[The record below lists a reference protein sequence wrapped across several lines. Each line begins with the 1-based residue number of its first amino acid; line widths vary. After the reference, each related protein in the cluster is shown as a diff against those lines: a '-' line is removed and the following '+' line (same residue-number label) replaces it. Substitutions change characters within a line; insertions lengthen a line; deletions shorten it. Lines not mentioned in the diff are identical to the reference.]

1 MRLIARQGC
10 LPCLLVFLPLPTGA
24 VFFCPRLRGHNDEIL
39 DVAFNA
45 NGSKLVT
52 ASADGTCAHAH

>member
-1 MRLIARQGC
+1 MDFC
-10 LPCLLVFLPLPTGA
+10 CLLVFLPLPTGA